1 MGPGDHRRY
10 GVDMSA
16 EMSPQNALDT
26 MRRLSAA
33 VLAVSRHLATDE
45 VLQTIVAT
53 ARELIGAEY
62 AALGIPD
69 GAGSFAQFLVDG
81 VTDEQWAAIGPLPR
95 QHGMLAVMLH
105 DPAPQRLADIRQDPR
120 FRWWPKAHPEMD
132 AFLGQQIRDG
142 DEILGALFL
151 ANKAGGFT
159 KDDEELLGVLAGH
172 AAIALRHAR
181 LYERER
187 ELAITRERN
196 RLARELHDAVAQK
209 LFALR
214 LTAQAAAEIL
224 DADPLRARAE
234 LDQVAVLAREAAQE
248 LRSVVVELRPAEL
261 EEDGLAVT
269 LRKHVEVLDRVNLT
283 AGGPRVTFEGA
294 DVKALSPAAEEVL
307 LRVAQEALHNA
318 LRHADAETISVR
330 LHEHCPAGTD
340 AGGNPCGGAL
350 LEVVDDGTGFDPTAV
365 RRAGRSLGLV
375 SMRDRAKSVRGR
387 LDVRSAP
394 GAGTTI
400 RLEVD
405 RGRAS

>member
-1 MGPGDHRRY
+1 
-10 GVDMSA
+10 MST
-16 EMSPQNALDT
+16 QNALDT

-45 VLQTIVAT
+45 VLQTIVST

-105 DPAPQRLADIRQDPR
+105 DPAPQRLPDIRQDPR
-120 FRWWPKAHPEMD
+120 FGWWPKAHPEMS

-151 ANKAGGFT
+151 ANKEGGFT
-159 KDDEELLGVLAGH
+159 PDDEELLGVLAGH

-196 RLARELHDAVAQK
+196 RLARELHDAVSQK

-214 LTAQAAAEIL
+214 LTSQAAADIL
-224 DADPLRARAE
+224 DRDPARARAE
-234 LDQVAVLAREAAQE
+234 LAQVSTLAREAAEE

-269 LRKHVEVLDRVNLT
+269 LRKHVEVLDRVNQT
-283 AGGPRVTFEGA
+283 AGGPRVTFQGA

-307 LRVAQEALHNA
+307 LRIAQEALHNA
-318 LRHADAETISVR
+318 LRHAGASTIAVR
-330 LHEHCPAGTD
+330 LGEHCADGAAG
-340 AGGNPCGGAL
+340 CGGAW
-350 LEVVDDGTGFDPTAV
+350 LEVVDDGVGFDPDAV
-365 RRAGRSLGLV
+365 RSAGRSLGLV
-375 SMRDRAKSVRGR
+375 SMRERAKSVRGR
-387 LDVRSAP
+387 LSVSSAP
-394 GAGTTI
+394 GQGTTI

-405 RGRAS
+405 RGRAA

>member
-1 MGPGDHRRY
+1 
-10 GVDMSA
+10 
-16 EMSPQNALDT
+16 MSPQNALDT

-62 AALGIPD
+62 AALGVPD

-95 QHGMLAVMLH
+95 QHGMLAVMLQ
-105 DPAPQRLADIRQDPR
+105 DPAPQRLTDIRRDPR

-132 AFLGQQIRDG
+132 AFLGRQIRDG

-214 LTAQAAAEIL
+214 LTSQAAADVL
-224 DADPLRARAE
+224 DADPARARASLE
-234 LDQVAVLAREAAQE
+234 QVAALAKEAAEE

-269 LRKHVEVLDRVNLT
+269 LRKHVEVLDRVNQT
-283 AGGPRVTFEGA
+283 AGGPRVRFEGA
-294 DVKALSPAAEEVL
+294 DIKALSPAAEEVL

-318 LRHADAETISVR
+318 LRHADAKTISVR
-330 LHEHCPAGTD
+330 LREHCPAG
-340 AGGNPCGGAL
+340 AASCGGAL
-350 LEVVDDGTGFDPTAV
+350 LEVADDGAGFDPDAV

-387 LDVRSAP
+387 LDVASAP
-394 GAGTTI
+394 GEGTTI

-405 RGRAS
+405 RGRAA

>member
-1 MGPGDHRRY
+1 
-10 GVDMSA
+10 
-16 EMSPQNALDT
+16 MSPQNALDT

-62 AALGIPD
+62 AALGVPD

-81 VTDEQWAAIGPLPR
+81 ISDEQWAAIGPLPR

-151 ANKAGGFT
+151 ANKPGGFT
-159 KDDEELLGVLAGH
+159 KDDEELLGILAGH

-214 LTAQAAAEIL
+214 LTAQAASDVL
-224 DADPLRARAE
+224 DADPARARAE
-234 LDQVAVLAREAAQE
+234 LDQVATLAKEAAEE

-269 LRKHVEVLDRVNLT
+269 LRKHVEVLDRVNQT

-294 DVKALSPAAEEVL
+294 DVRALSPAAEEVL

-318 LRHADAETISVR
+318 LRHADATKISVR
-330 LHEHCPAGTD
+330 LHEHCPAGTK
-340 AGGNPCGGAL
+340 PCGGAL
-350 LEVVDDGTGFDPTAV
+350 LEVADDGVGFDPAAV

-387 LDVRSAP
+387 LDVTSAP

-405 RGRAS
+405 RGRAA

>member
-1 MGPGDHRRY
+1 
-10 GVDMSA
+10 
-16 EMSPQNALDT
+16 MSPQNALDT

-120 FRWWPKAHPEMD
+120 FGWWPKAHPVMS

-142 DEILGALFL
+142 EEILGALFL
-151 ANKAGGFT
+151 ANKPGGFT
-159 KDDEELLGVLAGH
+159 GDDEELLGVLAGH

-214 LTAQAAAEIL
+214 LTSQAAADLL
-224 DADPLRARAE
+224 DAADTDDSDKARARARAE
-234 LDQVAVLAREAAQE
+234 LDQVAALAREAAEE

-283 AGGPRVTFEGA
+283 AGGPRVAFEGA
-294 DVKALSPAAEEVL
+294 DVKGLSPAAEEVL

-318 LRHADAETISVR
+318 LRHAEASTINVR
-330 LHEHCPAGTD
+330 LAERCPAGTN
-340 AGGNPCGGAL
+340 ACGGAF
-350 LEVVDDGTGFDPTAV
+350 LEVDDDGIGFDPGAV

-387 LDVRSAP
+387 LDVTSAP
-394 GAGTTI
+394 GQGTKI

-405 RGRAS
+405 RGRAA

>member
-1 MGPGDHRRY
+1 
-10 GVDMSA
+10 
-16 EMSPQNALDT
+16 MSPQNALDT

-62 AALGIPD
+62 AALGVPD

-81 VTDEQWAAIGPLPR
+81 VSDEQWAAIGPLPR

-159 KDDEELLGVLAGH
+159 TDDEELLGVLAGH

-214 LTAQAAAEIL
+214 LTSQAAADVL
-224 DADPLRARAE
+224 DADPARARAALE
-234 LDQVAVLAREAAQE
+234 QVATLAKEAAVE

-269 LRKHVEVLDRVNLT
+269 LRKHVEVLDRVNQT

-318 LRHADAETISVR
+318 LRHADAKTISVR
-330 LHEHCPAGTD
+330 LHEHCPAGTK
-340 AGGNPCGGAL
+340 ACGGAL
-350 LEVVDDGTGFDPTAV
+350 LEVVDDGTGFDPAAV

-387 LDVRSAP
+387 LDVASAP
-394 GAGTTI
+394 GEGTTI

-405 RGRAS
+405 RGRAA

>member
-1 MGPGDHRRY
+1 
-10 GVDMSA
+10 
-16 EMSPQNALDT
+16 MSPQNALDT

-81 VTDEQWAAIGPLPR
+81 ISDEQWAAIGPLPR
-95 QHGMLAVMLH
+95 QHGMLAVMLQ

-159 KDDEELLGVLAGH
+159 RDDEELLGVLAGH

-214 LTAQAAAEIL
+214 LTSQAAADVL
-224 DADPLRARAE
+224 DADPARAHASLE
-234 LDQVAVLAREAAQE
+234 QVTLLAKEAAEE

-269 LRKHVEVLDRVNLT
+269 LRKHVEVLDRVNQT

-294 DVKALSPAAEEVL
+294 DVRALSPAAEEVL

-318 LRHADAETISVR
+318 LRHAGAKTISVR
-330 LHEHCPAGTD
+330 LHEHCPAGTQ
-340 AGGNPCGGAL
+340 ACGGAL
-350 LEVVDDGTGFDPTAV
+350 LEVVDDGAGFDPAAV

-387 LDVRSAP
+387 LDVSSAP
-394 GAGTTI
+394 GKGTTI

-405 RGRAS
+405 RGRAA

>member
-1 MGPGDHRRY
+1 
-10 GVDMSA
+10 
-16 EMSPQNALDT
+16 MSPQNALDT

-62 AALGIPD
+62 AALGVPD

-81 VTDEQWAAIGPLPR
+81 ISDEQWAAIGPLPR
-95 QHGMLAVMLH
+95 QHGMLAVMLQ

-214 LTAQAAAEIL
+214 LTSQAAADVL
-224 DADPLRARAE
+224 DADPARARAE
-234 LDQVAVLAREAAQE
+234 LEQVAILAKEAAEE

-269 LRKHVEVLDRVNLT
+269 LRKHVEVLDRVNQT

-318 LRHADAETISVR
+318 LRHAGAATISVR
-330 LHEHCPAGTD
+330 LHEHCPAG
-340 AGGNPCGGAL
+340 AKSCGGAA
-350 LEVVDDGTGFDPTAV
+350 LEVVDDGVGFDPAAV

-387 LDVRSAP
+387 LDVASAP

>member
-1 MGPGDHRRY
+1 
-10 GVDMSA
+10 
-16 EMSPQNALDT
+16 MSPQNALDT

-62 AALGIPD
+62 AALGVPD

-81 VTDEQWAAIGPLPR
+81 ISDEHWAAIGPLPR
-95 QHGMLAVMLH
+95 QHGMLAVMLE
-105 DPAPQRLADIRQDPR
+105 DPAPQRLPDIRQDPR

-159 KDDEELLGVLAGH
+159 KDDEELLGILAGH

-214 LTAQAAAEIL
+214 LTSQAAADVL
-224 DADPLRARAE
+224 DADPARARAE
-234 LDQVAVLAREAAQE
+234 LEQVATLAKEAAEE

-269 LRKHVEVLDRVNLT
+269 LRKHVEVLDRVNQT

-318 LRHADAETISVR
+318 LRHADATKISVR
-330 LHEHCPAGTD
+330 LHEHGPAGTTS
-340 AGGNPCGGAL
+340 CGGAA
-350 LEVVDDGTGFDPTAV
+350 LEVVDDGVGFDPAAV

-375 SMRDRAKSVRGR
+375 SMRDRAKSVRGH
-387 LDVRSAP
+387 LDVTSAP

-405 RGRAS
+405 RGRAA

>member
-1 MGPGDHRRY
+1 MTT
-10 GVDMSA
+10 
-16 EMSPQNALDT
+16 QNPLDT

-81 VTDEQWAAIGPLPR
+81 VSDEQWARIGPLPR

-105 DPAPQRLADIRQDPR
+105 DPAPQRLPDIRQDPR
-120 FRWWPKAHPEMD
+120 FGWWPKAHPELD
-132 AFLGQQIRDG
+132 AFLGLQIRDD
-142 DEILGALFL
+142 DEILGAIFL
-151 ANKAGGFT
+151 ANKPGGFT
-159 KDDEELLGVLAGH
+159 ADDEELLGVLAGH

-187 ELAITRERN
+187 ELSITRERN

-214 LTAQAAAEIL
+214 LTSQAAADL
-224 DADPLRARAE
+224 LARDPERARAE
-234 LDQVAVLAREAAQE
+234 LDQVAVLAREAAEE

-261 EEDGLAVT
+261 EEDGLATT
-269 LRKHVEVLDRVNLT
+269 LRKHVEVLDRVNQT
-283 AGGPRVTFEGA
+283 AGGPRVRFEGA

-318 LRHADAETISVR
+318 LRHADASTITVR
-330 LHEHCPAGTD
+330 LAEHCPAGTG
-340 AGGNPCGGAL
+340 ACGGAL
-350 LEVVDDGTGFDPTAV
+350 LEVADDGTGFDPSAV

-387 LDVRSAP
+387 LDVISGP
-394 GAGTTI
+394 GQGTTI

-405 RGRAS
+405 RGRAA

>member
-1 MGPGDHRRY
+1 MTSTD
-10 GVDMSA
+10 
-16 EMSPQNALDT
+16 ALEA
-26 MRRLSAA
+26 MRRLSTA

-45 VLQTIVAT
+45 VLQTIVGT

-62 AALGIPD
+62 AALGVPD

-81 VTDEQWAAIGPLPR
+81 VSDEQWAAIGPLPR

-105 DPAPQRLADIRQDPR
+105 DPAPQRLPDIRKDPR
-120 FRWWPKAHPEMD
+120 FGWWPKAHPEMA

-142 DEILGALFL
+142 DEILGAIFL
-151 ANKAGGFT
+151 ANKPGGFT
-159 KDDEELLGVLAGH
+159 QADEELLGVLAGH
-172 AAIALRHAR
+172 AAIALTHAR
-181 LYERER
+181 LYERQR

-214 LTAQAAAEIL
+214 LTSEAASAL
-224 DADPLRARAE
+224 VATDPERARGE
-234 LDQVAVLAREAAQE
+234 LDQVRRLAREAVEE

-269 LRKHVEVLDRVNLT
+269 LRKHAEVLDRVQQSS
-283 AGGPRVTFEGA
+283 GGPRVLFEGG
-294 DVKALSPAAEEVL
+294 DVMGLPPTHEAVV

-318 LRHADAETISVR
+318 LRHAEAKSIVVR
-330 LHEHCPAGTD
+330 LGDHAVH
-340 AGGNPCGGAL
+340 CGGVV
-350 LEVVDDGTGFDPTAV
+350 LEVVDDGVGFDPAAV
-365 RRAGRSLGLV
+365 RQAGRSLGMV

-387 LDVRSAP
+387 LSVTSAP
-394 GAGTTI
+394 GQGTTI

-405 RGRAS
+405 RGRV

>member
-1 MGPGDHRRY
+1 
-10 GVDMSA
+10 
-16 EMSPQNALDT
+16 MSPQNALDT

-105 DPAPQRLADIRQDPR
+105 DPAPQRLADIREDPR
-120 FRWWPKAHPEMD
+120 FGWWPKAHPVMS

-142 DEILGALFL
+142 EEILGALFL
-151 ANKAGGFT
+151 ANKPGGFT
-159 KDDEELLGVLAGH
+159 PDDEELLGVLAGH

-214 LTAQAAAEIL
+214 LTSQAAADLL
-224 DADPLRARAE
+224 DADPARARAE
-234 LDQVAVLAREAAQE
+234 LDQVATLAREAAEE

-269 LRKHVEVLDRVNLT
+269 LRKHTEVLDRVNQT

-318 LRHADAETISVR
+318 LRHAEATKITVK
-330 LHEHCPAGTD
+330 LHEHGPAGSNTS
-340 AGGNPCGGAL
+340 GGAL
-350 LEVVDDGTGFDPTAV
+350 LEVTDDGVGFDPAAV
-365 RRAGRSLGLV
+365 RHAGRSLGLL
-375 SMRDRAKSVRGR
+375 SMRDRAKSVRGH
-387 LDVRSAP
+387 LDVTSTP
-394 GAGTTI
+394 GHGTTI
-400 RLEVD
+400 RLEVH

>member
-1 MGPGDHRRY
+1 
-10 GVDMSA
+10 
-16 EMSPQNALDT
+16 MSPSDALDT
-26 MRRLSAA
+26 IRRLSAA
-33 VLAVSRHLATDE
+33 VLAVSRHLDTDE

-62 AALGIPD
+62 AALGVPD

-81 VTDEQWAAIGPLPR
+81 ITDEQWAAIGPLPR

-105 DPAPQRLADIRQDPR
+105 DPEPQRLADIRRDPR
-120 FRWWPKAHPEMD
+120 FGWWPKAHPEMA

-142 DEILGALFL
+142 DEILGAIFL
-151 ANKAGGFT
+151 ANKEGGFT
-159 KDDEELLGVLAGH
+159 QADEHLLAVLAGH

-196 RLARELHDAVAQK
+196 RLARELHDAVSQK

-214 LTAQAAAEIL
+214 LTAEAASALLET
-224 DADPLRARAE
+224 DPARARSE
-234 LDQVAVLAREAAQE
+234 LDQVGALAREAVEE
-248 LRSVVVELRPAEL
+248 LRSVVVELRPADL
-261 EEDGLAVT
+261 DEDGLAVT
-269 LRKHVEVLDRVNLT
+269 LRKHVEVLDRVNQSS
-283 AGGPRVTFEGA
+283 GGPRVEFSGGDTGPLPPTHEA
-294 DVKALSPAAEEVL
+294 VV

-318 LRHADAETISVR
+318 LRHADAKTISVR
-330 LHEHCPAGTD
+330 LSSHD
-340 AGGNPCGGAL
+340 QLGGAVR
-350 LEVVDDGTGFDPTAV
+350 LEVVDDGVGFDPTTV

-387 LDVRSAP
+387 LTVDSAP
-394 GAGTTI
+394 GQGTTI

-405 RGRAS
+405 RGRPS

>member
-1 MGPGDHRRY
+1 
-10 GVDMSA
+10 
-16 EMSPQNALDT
+16 MSPQNALDT
-26 MRRLSAA
+26 IRRLSAA

-81 VTDEQWAAIGPLPR
+81 VSDEQWAAIGPLPR
-95 QHGMLAVMLH
+95 QHGMLAVMLQ
-105 DPAPQRLADIRQDPR
+105 DPTPQRLPDIREDPR
-120 FRWWPKAHPEMD
+120 FGWWPKAHPELD
-132 AFLGQQIRDG
+132 AFLGRQIRDD
-142 DEILGALFL
+142 DEILGAIFL
-151 ANKAGGFT
+151 ANKPGGFT
-159 KDDEELLGVLAGH
+159 EADEELLGVLAGH
-172 AAIALRHAR
+172 AAIALTHAR

-214 LTAQAAAEIL
+214 LTSQAAADL
-224 DADPLRARAE
+224 LAKDPERARAE
-234 LDQVAVLAREAAQE
+234 LEQVAVLAREAAEE

-269 LRKHVEVLDRVNLT
+269 LRKHVEVLDRVNQS
-283 AGGPRVTFEGA
+283 AGGPRVRFEGS

-307 LRVAQEALHNA
+307 LRIAQEALHNA
-318 LRHADAETISVR
+318 LRHADASTITVR
-330 LHEHCPAGTD
+330 LGEHCPAGT
-340 AGGNPCGGAL
+340 GNCGGAL
-350 LEVVDDGTGFDPTAV
+350 LEVADDGAGFDPAAV

-387 LDVRSAP
+387 LGVTSAP
-394 GAGTTI
+394 GQGTTI

-405 RGRAS
+405 RGRAA

>member
-1 MGPGDHRRY
+1 
-10 GVDMSA
+10 MS
-16 EMSPQNALDT
+16 SQNPLDT

-45 VLQTIVAT
+45 VLQTIVGT

-81 VTDEQWAAIGPLPR
+81 VSDEQWARIGPLPR
-95 QHGMLAVMLH
+95 QHGMLAVMLQ
-105 DPAPQRLADIRQDPR
+105 DPAPQRLPDIRKDPR
-120 FRWWPKAHPEMD
+120 FGWWPKAHPELD
-132 AFLGQQIRDG
+132 AFLGLQIRDD
-142 DEILGALFL
+142 DEIMGAIFL

-159 KDDEELLGVLAGH
+159 ADDEELLGVLAGH

-196 RLARELHDAVAQK
+196 RLARELHDAVSQK

-214 LTAQAAAEIL
+214 LTSQAAADL
-224 DADPLRARAE
+224 LTRDPGRARAE
-234 LDQVAVLAREAAQE
+234 LDQVSALAREAAEE

-261 EEDGLAVT
+261 DEDGLAVT
-269 LRKHVEVLDRVNLT
+269 LRKHVEVLDRVNQT
-283 AGGPRVTFEGA
+283 AGGPRVRFQGS
-294 DVKALSPAAEEVL
+294 DVKTLSPAAEEVL

-318 LRHADAETISVR
+318 LRHAGASTVTVR
-330 LHEHCPAGTD
+330 LAEHCPH
-340 AGGNPCGGAL
+340 GNGACGGAV
-350 LEVVDDGTGFDPTAV
+350 LEVTDDGTGFDPVAV

-387 LDVRSAP
+387 LDVLSSP
-394 GAGTTI
+394 GHGTTI

-405 RGRAS
+405 RARAV

>member
-1 MGPGDHRRY
+1 M
-10 GVDMSA
+10 A
-16 EMSPQNALDT
+16 AKTSPSPPNALDT

-62 AALGIPD
+62 AALGVPD

-95 QHGMLAVMLH
+95 QHGMLAVMLQ
-105 DPAPQRLADIRQDPR
+105 DPAPQRLADVRKDPR

-132 AFLGQQIRDG
+132 AFLGRQIRDG
-142 DEILGALFL
+142 EEILGALFL

-214 LTAQAAAEIL
+214 LTSQAAADVL
-224 DADPLRARAE
+224 DSDPARARASLE
-234 LDQVAVLAREAAQE
+234 QVAALAKEAAEE

-269 LRKHVEVLDRVNLT
+269 LRKHAEVLDRVNQT
-283 AGGPRVTFEGA
+283 AGGPRVTFEGS
-294 DVKALSPAAEEVL
+294 DVRALSPAAEEVL

-318 LRHADAETISVR
+318 LRHAEAKTISVR
-330 LHEHCPAGTD
+330 LREHCPAGAD
-340 AGGNPCGGAL
+340 SGASPCGGAL
-350 LEVVDDGTGFDPTAV
+350 LEVVDDGVGFDPAAV

-387 LDVRSAP
+387 LEVASSP

-405 RGRAS
+405 RGRAA

>member
-1 MGPGDHRRY
+1 MTSTD
-10 GVDMSA
+10 
-16 EMSPQNALDT
+16 ALDA

-45 VLQTIVAT
+45 VLQTIVGT

-62 AALGIPD
+62 AAIGVPD

-81 VTDEQWAAIGPLPR
+81 ISDEQWAAIGPLPR

-105 DPAPQRLADIRQDPR
+105 DPKPQRLADIRQDPR
-120 FRWWPKAHPEMD
+120 FGWWPKAHPEMA
-132 AFLGQQIRDG
+132 AFLGLQIRDG
-142 DEILGALFL
+142 DEILGAIFL
-151 ANKAGGFT
+151 ANKPGGFT
-159 KDDEELLGVLAGH
+159 PADEELLGVLAGH
-172 AAIALRHAR
+172 AAIALTHAR

-196 RLARELHDAVAQK
+196 RLARELHDAVSQK

-214 LTAQAAAEIL
+214 LTSEAASALL
-224 DADPLRARAE
+224 DKDPARARGE
-234 LDQVAVLAREAAQE
+234 LEQVAALAREAVEE

-269 LRKHVEVLDRVNLT
+269 LRKHAEVLDRVHQ
-283 AGGPRVTFEGA
+283 ASGGPRVVFEGR
-294 DVKALSPAAEEVL
+294 DVMALPPTHEAVL

-318 LRHADAETISVR
+318 LRHAEAKTVTIR
-330 LHEHCPAGTD
+330 LTEHSTK
-340 AGGNPCGGAL
+340 CGGVV
-350 LEVVDDGTGFDPTAV
+350 LEVVDDGVGFDPAAV
-365 RRAGRSLGLV
+365 RRAGRSLGMV

-387 LDVRSAP
+387 LDVTSAP
-394 GAGTTI
+394 GQGTAI

-405 RGRAS
+405 RGRV

>member
-1 MGPGDHRRY
+1 MSRPDS
-10 GVDMSA
+10 VDA
-16 EMSPQNALDT
+16 V
-26 MRRLSAA
+26 RRLSAA

-105 DPAPQRLADIRQDPR
+105 DPQPQRLDDIREDPR
-120 FRWWPKAHPEMD
+120 FGWWPKAHPEMS
-132 AFLGQQIRDG
+132 AFLGRQIRDG
-142 DEILGALFL
+142 DRILGAIFL
-151 ANKAGGFT
+151 ANKKGGFT
-159 KDDEELLGVLAGH
+159 EADESLLGVLAGH
-172 AAIALRHAR
+172 AAIALTHAR
-181 LYERER
+181 LYEQER

-214 LTAQAAAEIL
+214 LTAEAASALL
-224 DADPLRARAE
+224 DVDPARARAS
-234 LDQVAVLAREAAQE
+234 LDQVNTLAREAAEE

-269 LRKHVEVLDRVNLT
+269 LRKHVEVLDRVHQSG
-283 AGGPRVTFEGA
+283 GGPRVQFEG
-294 DVKALSPAAEEVL
+294 VQKVALPPLKEAVV

-318 LRHADAETISVR
+318 LRHANATEVSVR
-330 LHEHCPAGTD
+330 LGEGTGPARG
-340 AGGNPCGGAL
+340 AGPGMHVGDVADVAEDCGEAFDGVW
-350 LEVVDDGTGFDPTAV
+350 LEIVDDGVGFDPRAV

-375 SMRDRAKSVRGR
+375 SMKDRAASVRGR
-387 LDVRSAP
+387 LRVVSAP
-394 GAGTTI
+394 GQGTKI

-405 RGRAS
+405 HGRPS

>member
-1 MGPGDHRRY
+1 
-10 GVDMSA
+10 
-16 EMSPQNALDT
+16 MSPQNALDT

-62 AALGIPD
+62 AALGVPD

-81 VTDEQWAAIGPLPR
+81 ISDEQWAAIGPLPR
-95 QHGMLAVMLH
+95 QHGMLAVMLQ
-105 DPAPQRLADIRQDPR
+105 DPAPQRLPDIRQDPR

-159 KDDEELLGVLAGH
+159 KDDEELLGILAGH

-214 LTAQAAAEIL
+214 LTSQAAADVL
-224 DADPLRARAE
+224 DADPARARAE
-234 LDQVAVLAREAAQE
+234 LEQVATLAKEAAEE

-269 LRKHVEVLDRVNLT
+269 LRKHVEVLDRVNQT

-318 LRHADAETISVR
+318 LRHADATKITVR
-330 LHEHCPAGTD
+330 LHEHCPTGAKSCD
-340 AGGNPCGGAL
+340 GGAA
-350 LEVVDDGTGFDPTAV
+350 LEVVDDGVGFDPAAV

-387 LDVRSAP
+387 LDVTSAP

-405 RGRAS
+405 RGRAA

>member
-1 MGPGDHRRY
+1 MTSTD
-10 GVDMSA
+10 
-16 EMSPQNALDT
+16 ALEA
-26 MRRLSAA
+26 MRRLSTA

-45 VLQTIVAT
+45 VLQTIVGT

-62 AALGIPD
+62 AALGVPD

-81 VTDEQWAAIGPLPR
+81 VSEEQWAAIGPLPR

-105 DPAPQRLADIRQDPR
+105 DPAPQRLPDIRRDPR
-120 FRWWPKAHPEMD
+120 FGWWPKAHPEMA

-142 DEILGALFL
+142 DEILGAIFL
-151 ANKAGGFT
+151 ANKPGGFT
-159 KDDEELLGVLAGH
+159 EADEELLGVLAGH
-172 AAIALRHAR
+172 AAIALTHAR
-181 LYERER
+181 LYERQR

-214 LTAQAAAEIL
+214 LTSEAASAL
-224 DADPLRARAE
+224 VATDPERARGE
-234 LDQVAVLAREAAQE
+234 LDQVRRLAREAVEE

-269 LRKHVEVLDRVNLT
+269 LRKHAEVLDRVQQSS
-283 AGGPRVTFEGA
+283 GGPRVLFEGG
-294 DVKALSPAAEEVL
+294 DVMALPPTHEAVL

-318 LRHADAETISVR
+318 LRHAKAESIVVR
-330 LHEHCPAGTD
+330 LAEHAVG
-340 AGGNPCGGAL
+340 CGGVT
-350 LEVVDDGTGFDPTAV
+350 LEVVDDGVGFDPAAV
-365 RRAGRSLGLV
+365 RRAGRSLGMV

-387 LDVRSAP
+387 LSVASEP
-394 GAGTTI
+394 GRGTTI

-405 RGRAS
+405 RGRV

>member
-1 MGPGDHRRY
+1 
-10 GVDMSA
+10 
-16 EMSPQNALDT
+16 MSPQNALDT

-62 AALGIPD
+62 AALGVPD

-81 VTDEQWAAIGPLPR
+81 ISDEQWAAIGPLPR
-95 QHGMLAVMLH
+95 QHGMLAVMLQ
-105 DPAPQRLADIRQDPR
+105 DPAPQRLPDIRQDPR

-214 LTAQAAAEIL
+214 LTSQAAADVL
-224 DADPLRARAE
+224 DADPARARAE
-234 LDQVAVLAREAAQE
+234 LEQVATLAKEAAEE

-269 LRKHVEVLDRVNLT
+269 LRKHVEVLDRVNQT

-318 LRHADAETISVR
+318 LRHADATKINVR
-330 LHEHCPAGTD
+330 LHEHCPAGTKS
-340 AGGNPCGGAL
+340 CGGAA
-350 LEVVDDGTGFDPTAV
+350 LEVVDDGVGFDPAAV

-387 LDVRSAP
+387 LDVTSAP

-405 RGRAS
+405 RGRAA

>member
-1 MGPGDHRRY
+1 
-10 GVDMSA
+10 
-16 EMSPQNALDT
+16 MSPQNALDT

-81 VTDEQWAAIGPLPR
+81 ISDEQWAAIGPLPR

-120 FRWWPKAHPEMD
+120 FGWWPKAHPQMD

-142 DEILGALFL
+142 EEILGALFL

-159 KDDEELLGVLAGH
+159 EDDEELLGVLAGH

-214 LTAQAAAEIL
+214 LTSQAAADVL
-224 DADPLRARAE
+224 DADPARARASLE
-234 LDQVAVLAREAAQE
+234 QVTLLAKEAAEE

-269 LRKHVEVLDRVNLT
+269 LRKHVEVLDRVNQT
-283 AGGPRVTFEGA
+283 AGGPRVTFEGV
-294 DVKALSPAAEEVL
+294 DVRALSPAAEEVL

-318 LRHADAETISVR
+318 LRHADAKTISVR
-330 LHEHCPAGTD
+330 LREHCPAG
-340 AGGNPCGGAL
+340 AQPCGGAL
-350 LEVVDDGTGFDPTAV
+350 LEVVDDGAGFDPAAV

-387 LDVRSAP
+387 LDVASAP
-394 GAGTTI
+394 GKGTTI

-405 RGRAS
+405 RGRAA

>member
-1 MGPGDHRRY
+1 
-10 GVDMSA
+10 
-16 EMSPQNALDT
+16 

-45 VLQTIVAT
+45 VLQTIVGT

-81 VTDEQWAAIGPLPR
+81 VSEEQWARIGPLPR
-95 QHGMLAVMLH
+95 QHGMLAVMLQ
-105 DPAPQRLADIRQDPR
+105 DPAPQRLPDIRRDPR
-120 FRWWPKAHPEMD
+120 FGWWPKAHPELD
-132 AFLGQQIRDG
+132 AFLGLQIRDD
-142 DEILGALFL
+142 DEILGAIFL
-151 ANKAGGFT
+151 ANKPGGFT
-159 KDDEELLGVLAGH
+159 ADDEELLGVLAGH

-196 RLARELHDAVAQK
+196 RLARELHDAVSQK

-214 LTAQAAAEIL
+214 LTSQAAADL
-224 DADPLRARAE
+224 LTRDPARARAE
-234 LDQVAVLAREAAQE
+234 LDQVSVLAREAAEE

-261 EEDGLAVT
+261 DEDGLATT
-269 LRKHVEVLDRVNLT
+269 LRKHVEVLDRVNQT
-283 AGGPRVTFEGA
+283 AGGPRVRFTGS

-318 LRHADAETISVR
+318 LRHADASVITVK
-330 LHEHCPAGTD
+330 LAEHCPS
-340 AGGNPCGGAL
+340 GGACGGAV
-350 LEVVDDGTGFDPTAV
+350 LEVTDDGTGFDPVAV

-387 LDVRSAP
+387 LDVVSAP
-394 GAGTTI
+394 GGGTTI

-405 RGRAS
+405 RGRAA

>member
-1 MGPGDHRRY
+1 MNERT
-10 GVDMSA
+10 
-16 EMSPQNALDT
+16 SPQNALDT

-81 VTDEQWAAIGPLPR
+81 VSDEQWAAIGPLPR
-95 QHGMLAVMLH
+95 QHGMLAVMLQ
-105 DPAPQRLADIRQDPR
+105 DPAPQRLADVREDPR

-151 ANKAGGFT
+151 ANKDGGFT

-214 LTAQAAAEIL
+214 LTSQAAAEVL
-224 DADPLRARAE
+224 DTDPARARAE
-234 LDQVAVLAREAAQE
+234 LEQVATLAKEAAEE

-269 LRKHVEVLDRVNLT
+269 LRKHVEVLDRVNQT
-283 AGGPRVTFEGA
+283 AGGPRVTFEGE

-318 LRHADAETISVR
+318 LRHADAATISVR
-330 LHEHCPAGTD
+330 LREHCPAG
-340 AGGNPCGGAL
+340 AKSCGGAL
-350 LEVVDDGTGFDPTAV
+350 LEVVDDGAGFDPATV

-387 LDVRSAP
+387 LDVASAP

-405 RGRAS
+405 RGRAA

>member
-1 MGPGDHRRY
+1 
-10 GVDMSA
+10 MS
-16 EMSPQNALDT
+16 
-26 MRRLSAA
+26 
-33 VLAVSRHLATDE
+33 
-45 VLQTIVAT
+45 
-53 ARELIGAEY
+53 
-62 AALGIPD
+62 
-69 GAGSFAQFLVDG
+69 
-81 VTDEQWAAIGPLPR
+81 
-95 QHGMLAVMLH
+95 
-105 DPAPQRLADIRQDPR
+105 
-120 FRWWPKAHPEMD
+120 

-142 DEILGALFL
+142 EEILGALFL
-151 ANKAGGFT
+151 ANKPGGFT
-159 KDDEELLGVLAGH
+159 RDDEELLGVLAGH

-214 LTAQAAAEIL
+214 LTSQAAADVL
-224 DADPLRARAE
+224 DRDPARARAE
-234 LDQVAVLAREAAQE
+234 LEQVAALAREAAEE

-269 LRKHVEVLDRVNLT
+269 LRKHVEVLDRVNQT

-294 DVKALSPAAEEVL
+294 DVKALSPAAEEVV

-318 LRHADAETISVR
+318 LRHAEASTIRVR
-330 LHEHCPAGTD
+330 LREHAPVGAT
-340 AGGNPCGGAL
+340 PCGGAV
-350 LEVVDDGTGFDPTAV
+350 LEVVDDGTGFDPAAV

-387 LDVRSAP
+387 LDVASAP
-394 GAGTTI
+394 GQGTTI

-405 RGRAS
+405 RGRAA

>member
-1 MGPGDHRRY
+1 
-10 GVDMSA
+10 
-16 EMSPQNALDT
+16 MSPQNALDT

-33 VLAVSRHLATDE
+33 VLAVSRHLAPDE

-62 AALGIPD
+62 AALGVPD

-95 QHGMLAVMLH
+95 QHGMLAVMLQ
-105 DPAPQRLADIRQDPR
+105 DPAPQRLADIREDPR
-120 FRWWPKAHPEMD
+120 FGWWPKAHPVMS

-142 DEILGALFL
+142 EEILGALFL
-151 ANKAGGFT
+151 ANKPGGFT
-159 KDDEELLGVLAGH
+159 QDDEELLGVLAGH

-187 ELAITRERN
+187 ELAIIRERN

-214 LTAQAAAEIL
+214 LTSQAAADLL
-224 DADPLRARAE
+224 DRDPARARAE
-234 LDQVAVLAREAAQE
+234 LDQVAALAREAAEE

-261 EEDGLAVT
+261 DEDGLAVT
-269 LRKHVEVLDRVNLT
+269 LRKHVEVLDRVNQT
-283 AGGPRVTFEGA
+283 AGGPRVRFEGG
-294 DVKALSPAAEEVL
+294 DIKALSPAAEEVL

-318 LRHADAETISVR
+318 LRHADATTISVR
-330 LHEHCPAGTD
+330 LREYRPGGPDA
-340 AGGNPCGGAL
+340 AGGAV
-350 LEVVDDGTGFDPTAV
+350 LEVVDDGTGFDPAAV

-387 LDVRSAP
+387 LDVASAP
-394 GAGTTI
+394 GKGTTI

-405 RGRAS
+405 RGRAA

>member
-1 MGPGDHRRY
+1 
-10 GVDMSA
+10 
-16 EMSPQNALDT
+16 MSPQNALDT

-62 AALGIPD
+62 AALGVPD

-105 DPAPQRLADIRQDPR
+105 DPAPQRLADIREDPR

-142 DEILGALFL
+142 EEILGALFL

-159 KDDEELLGVLAGH
+159 TDDEELLGVLAGH

-214 LTAQAAAEIL
+214 LTSQAAADL
-224 DADPLRARAE
+224 LVADPERARAE
-234 LDQVAVLAREAAQE
+234 LDQVAALAREAAEE

-269 LRKHVEVLDRVNLT
+269 LRKHVEVLDRVNHT
-283 AGGPRVTFEGA
+283 AGGPRVTFEGT
-294 DVKALSPAAEEVL
+294 DLKALSPAAEEVL

-318 LRHADAETISVR
+318 LRHADARTIRVR
-330 LHEHCPAGTD
+330 LYERPCGT
-340 AGGNPCGGAL
+340 GGGPHGCGGAT
-350 LEVVDDGTGFDPTAV
+350 LEVADDGTGFDPAAV
-365 RRAGRSLGLV
+365 RLAGRSLGLV

-387 LDVRSAP
+387 LDVVSAP